1 MKTFII
7 SSSDLDTAFSK
18 LCELSHNTACYF
30 TTDTYNSKIEVF
42 NDNDE
47 LVATIKIVDVV
58 EPYEVAR
65 EILKV
70 LQS

>member
-18 LCELSHNTACYF
+18 LCELSQNSACYF
-30 TTDTYNSKIEVF
+30 TTDMYNNKIKVF
-42 NDNDE
+42 NDHSE
-47 LVATIKIVDVV
+47 QVATIKIVDVV

-70 LQS
+70 L

>member
-1 MKTFII
+1 MKDFTI

-18 LCELSHNTACYF
+18 LCELSQNSACYF
-30 TTDTYNSKIEVF
+30 TTDMYNSKIEVF
-42 NDNDE
+42 SDHDE
-47 LVATIKIVDVV
+47 KVANIKIVDVV

-70 LQS
+70 L